1 MAAAVFFL
9 KFLQTG
15 CRNDS
20 NDMPLE
26 ICQRDTNFSYRK
38 LSLIPYGL
46 RAVLNLPKC
55 GHSVFR
61 DTQIDVGTSSD

>member
-1 MAAAVFFL
+1 MTVAIFHEI
-9 KFLQTG
+9 LQIG

-20 NDMPLE
+20 NDMALE
-26 ICQRDTNFSYRK
+26 RYRRDATFSCRT

-46 RAVLNLPKC
+46 RAVLKLPKC

-61 DTQIDVGTSSD
+61 DTKIDE